1 MRLSSIL
8 TVVGVYVSTV
18 GLSLIFEAGET
29 LAGVLFVFVGA
40 NMIYFGV
47 FTTRRRRR
55 CSRAQKG

>member
-1 MRLSSIL
+1 MRLRSIL
-8 TVVGVYVSTV
+8 TVVGIYVATV

-55 CSRAQKG
+55 CSRA

>member
-1 MRLSSIL
+1 MRVGSIL

-18 GLSLIFEAGET
+18 GLTMIFAYGKIRV
-29 LAGVLFVFVGA
+29 GVAFVFVGA

-55 CSRAQKG
+55 SSRAQKE